1 MPNYLCKFCGTKMSS
16 ISALTTNSCSMNP
29 NKGKHVLY
37 EGSEKAQYSCKHCG
51 TKNSSFS
58 ALVHN
63 SCSRNSDGKYHE
75 VAL

>member
-1 MPNYLCKFCGTKMSS
+1 
-16 ISALTTNSCSMNP
+16 MNP
-29 NKGKHVLY
+29 NRGKHILY

-63 SCSRNSDGKYHE
+63 SCSRNEEGKYHE
-75 VAL
+75 VALN